1 MFGNTRTGCII
12 NNQNVVLN
20 APQCVNKGGQNM
32 IGLQV
37 KNMTWRG
44 GTYAFQFSNGTQ
56 SCIFENVGMDLQ
68 SSVNFST
75 TDFEINKFI
84 NCIFQ
89 TSVYGIASVGN
100 GVANLNDFINC
111 EFNDHSWSSVYFSP
125 SNGSSVNNF
134 IGCRFE
140 ANGTVGRAT
149 IDLQN
154 GTTNANFKGC
164 YFEGSSTVLLN
175 ESGSSNSTVFDGCH
189 FTYGAGANP
198 YTFVSDGIVNFGT
211 NDWYIDSDGP
221 ETMFIN
227 GINNKKLGRNNNLYF
242 AHSNQHK
249 KFVSKYISTPATLQK
264 NLLSFDRTNS
274 TGATTNMQALTG
286 VLTINYYNLDS
297 LGNPASY
304 SRIYHVFVNTNGF
317 STLASTLNL
326 ISNMSVPNG
335 STLVVQQKAG
345 ATTNKLI
352 LEAVFTGITPA
363 TEIQSVFDW
372 QFEYIEA
379 STFKP
384 DTIEVTIA

>member
-1 MFGNTRTGCII
+1 LHPTG
-12 NNQNVVLN
+12 
-20 APQCVNKGGQNM
+20 
-32 IGLQV
+32 
-37 KNMTWRG
+37 
-44 GTYAFQFSNGTQ
+44 
-56 SCIFENVGMDLQ
+56 
-68 SSVNFST
+68 
-75 TDFEINKFI
+75 
-84 NCIFQ
+84 
-89 TSVYGIASVGN
+89 
-100 GVANLNDFINC
+100 
-111 EFNDHSWSSVYFSP
+111 
-125 SNGSSVNNF
+125 GSSVNNF

-140 ANGTVGRAT
+140 AGGTVGRAT
-149 IDLQN
+149 IDLAN
-154 GTTNANFKGC
+154 GTTNTNFIGC
-164 YFEGSSTVLLN
+164 YFEGTSTVLIS
-175 ESGSSNSTVFDGCH
+175 EVGSSNSTVFDGCH
-189 FTYGAGANP
+189 FTYGEGANP
-198 YTFVSDGIVNFGT
+198 YTFTSDGIINFGT
-211 NDWYIDSDGP
+211 NNWYIDSDGP

-227 GINNKKLGRNNNLYF
+227 GINTKKLGSNNNLYF
-242 AHSNQHK
+242 AYSNQHK
-249 KFVSKYISTPATLQK
+249 KFVSKYISTPATLQR

-297 LGNPASY
+297 LGNAASY